1 MPSEGLK
8 SLNLKDSLKKVE
20 LALLSSDFENAEKA
34 YSEIFENWR
43 MYEEALKG
51 REQEAKECLAMVEYI
66 GKLLEEKQEE
76 ILRQIESSKV
86 RRAYALRSIK

>member
-1 MPSEGLK
+1 MLSEGLK

-20 LALLSSDFENAEKA
+20 LAILSSDFETAEKA

-43 MYEEALKG
+43 MFEEALKV
-51 REQEAKECLAMVEYI
+51 REQEAKECLALVEYL
-66 GKLLEEKQEE
+66 GKLLEEKRED

>member
-8 SLNLKDSLKKVE
+8 NLNLKDSLIKVE

-34 YSEIFENWR
+34 YSEILENWTI
-43 MYEEALKG
+43 YEEALKG
-51 REQEAKECLAMVEYI
+51 REQEAKECLALVEYI
-66 GKLLEEKQEE
+66 GKLLEEKREE
-76 ILRQIESSKV
+76 IQRQIESSKV

>member
-8 SLNLKDSLKKVE
+8 ILNLKDSLKKVE
-20 LALLSSDFENAEKA
+20 LAILSSDFETAEKV

-43 MYEEALKG
+43 MFEEALKA
-51 REQEAKECLAMVEYI
+51 REQEAKECLALVEYLE
-66 GKLLEEKQEE
+66 KLLEEKREE
-76 ILRQIESSKV
+76 ILRQIEFSKV

>member
-8 SLNLKDSLKKVE
+8 ILNLKDSLKKVE
-20 LALLSSDFENAEKA
+20 LAILSSDFETAEKV

-43 MYEEALKG
+43 MFEEALKV
-51 REQEAKECLAMVEYI
+51 REQEAKECLALVEYL
-66 GKLLEEKQEE
+66 GKLLEDKREE

>member
-8 SLNLKDSLKKVE
+8 NLNLKESLKKVE
-20 LALLSSDFENAEKA
+20 LALLSSDLESAEKTYA
-34 YSEIFENWR
+34 EILENWT

-51 REQEAKECLAMVEYI
+51 REQEAKECLALVEYI
-66 GKLLEEKQEE
+66 GKLLEEKREE
-76 ILRQIESSKV
+76 TLRQMEISKV